1 MSVITETGDL
11 NAVIE
16 QVKNWDWVD
25 KENIF
30 LIGESGQKIKTVIY
44 AHGANSNYKSDIT
57 TLKSLAESGIAC

>member
-30 LIGESGQKIKTVIY
+30 LIGESQGGCVSALVAAKETI
-44 AHGANSNYKSDIT
+44 
-57 TLKSLAESGIAC
+57 